1 MNNPAFTIAIAL
13 AMGMIV
19 QSVARHI
26 KIPGI
31 VLLLACGVLLGPDV
45 INIIRPDLLG
55 EALPMLVGFAVAVIL
70 FEGGMN
76 LRINRL
82 RREGRTIRQLI
93 SIGALVTAVG
103 GTLTTKILL
112 HWDWNTAIL
121 FGILVIV
128 TGLTV
133 ITPLLR
139 RIKLRQSV
147 ATVLEA
153 EGILLDAIGAIVAVV
168 ALEVVVSPSGY
179 TLLASPF
186 MILGRLLVGGMLGII
201 GGFIMA
207 WLLGI
212 RKLVPEGLENVF
224 TLSLVFALF
233 QISNVLSHESGI
245 VAVTIAGMVVGN
257 RKTIV
262 RRELMEF
269 KEQMTVMLIGMLFIL
284 LAADVRLSAVQS
296 LGRGGLYTVI
306 ILMFVIRPLNIFFG
320 TINSNLKSKQKILL
334 AWIAPR
340 GIVAAAVASYF
351 AIELEKNGMDGSQL
365 RAMVFLLIAVT
376 VLSAGLTGGFVAK
389 LLGLKRQSEHG
400 WVILGA
406 NAVGRELARAL
417 KKGGEDVVMI
427 DANPSL
433 CRLAEKE
440 ELKVIYG
447 NALEE
452 SVLLRAEIDIRKGAI
467 GLSENEEVNMLF
479 AKRAKEV
486 GKVPETFISIKRDD
500 ESVTAEMVA
509 EVDGNIPFGRA
520 RDLEKWSVWIRHAQV
535 ETYKLI
541 CQSDDDVTAGDTFGK
556 ETEGVVIP
564 LIFMRNTKVTPL
576 GHLTELKKDDQIT
589 CLVLT
594 EKKDQFNAWLA
605 KSVFSSNTIS

>member
-1 MNNPAFTIAIAL
+1 MNSPAFTISIAL
-13 AMGMIV
+13 AMGMIA

-31 VLLLACGVLLGPDV
+31 VLLLAVGVLLGPDGA
-45 INIIRPDLLG
+45 NIIRPALLG
-55 EALPMLVGFAVAVIL
+55 EALPLLVGFAVAVIL
-70 FEGGMN
+70 FEGGLN
-76 LRINRL
+76 LRITRL
-82 RREGRTIRQLI
+82 QREVQTIRQLI
-93 SIGALVTAVG
+93 SVGALVTAIG
-103 GTLTTKILL
+103 GTLTAKLL
-112 HWDWNTAIL
+112 MSWDWNTAIL
-121 FGILVIV
+121 FGILIIV
-128 TGLTV
+128 TGPTV

-186 MILGRLLVGGMLGII
+186 MILGRLMVGSLLGII

-224 TLSLVFALF
+224 SLSLVFALF
-233 QISNVLSHESGI
+233 QISNALSHESGI

-269 KEQMTVMLIGMLFIL
+269 KEQLTVMLIGMLFIL
-284 LAADVRLSAVQS
+284 LAADVRLNAVMS
-296 LGRGGLYTVI
+296 LGMGGFYTVL

-320 TINSNLKSKQKILL
+320 TFNSNLKVKQKVLL

-351 AIELEKNGMDGSQL
+351 AIELDKHGMDGSQL

-406 NAVGRELARAL
+406 NAVGRALAKL
-417 KKGGEDVVMI
+417 LSTGGEVVVLI
-427 DANPSL
+427 DNNPSL
-433 CRLAEKE
+433 CRLAEKDG
-440 ELKVIYG
+440 LKVIYG
-447 NALEE
+447 NGLEE
-452 SVLLRAEIDIRKGAI
+452 SVLLRAEIDIRKGVI

-479 AKRAKEV
+479 AQRSKEE
-486 GKVPETFISIKRDD
+486 GKVPETFIGIKR
-500 ESVTAEMVA
+500 ENEGVTAEMVA
-509 EVDGNIPFGRA
+509 EVGGNIPFARA

-541 CQSDDDVTAGDTFGK
+541 CQSDDVTAGDTFGK
-556 ETEGVVIP
+556 DTEGVLIP
-564 LIFMRNTKVTPL
+564 LTSKRKSKVIPL

>member
-1 MNNPAFTIAIAL
+1 LNNPAFTIAIAL

-128 TGLTV
+128 TGPTV

-245 VAVTIAGMVVGN
+245 VAVTIAGIVVGN
-257 RKTIV
+257 RKTIA

-296 LGRGGLYTVI
+296 LGSGGLYTVI

-365 RAMVFLLIAVT
+365 RAMVFLLIAAT

-389 LLGLKRQSEHG
+389 LLGLKRQSDHG

>member
-1 MNNPAFTIAIAL
+1 
-13 AMGMIV
+13 
-19 QSVARHI
+19 
-26 KIPGI
+26 
-31 VLLLACGVLLGPDV
+31 
-45 INIIRPDLLG
+45 
-55 EALPMLVGFAVAVIL
+55 
-70 FEGGMN
+70 
-76 LRINRL
+76 
-82 RREGRTIRQLI
+82 
-93 SIGALVTAVG
+93 
-103 GTLTTKILL
+103 
-112 HWDWNTAIL
+112 
-121 FGILVIV
+121 
-128 TGLTV
+128 
-133 ITPLLR
+133 
-139 RIKLRQSV
+139 
-147 ATVLEA
+147 
-153 EGILLDAIGAIVAVV
+153 
-168 ALEVVVSPSGY
+168 
-179 TLLASPF
+179 
-186 MILGRLLVGGMLGII
+186 
-201 GGFIMA
+201 
-207 WLLGI
+207 
-212 RKLVPEGLENVF
+212 
-224 TLSLVFALF
+224 
-233 QISNVLSHESGI
+233 
-245 VAVTIAGMVVGN
+245 
-257 RKTIV
+257 
-262 RRELMEF
+262 
-269 KEQMTVMLIGMLFIL
+269 MLFIL

-296 LGRGGLYTVI
+296 LGRGGLYTVM
-306 ILMFVIRPLNIFFG
+306 ILMFVIRPLNIFCG

-351 AIELEKNGMDGSQL
+351 AIELEKHGMDGSQL

-389 LLGLKRQSEHG
+389 LLGLKRQSDHG

-479 AKRAKEV
+479 AKRAKEA
-486 GKVPETFISIKRDD
+486 GKVSETFISIKRYD
-500 ESVTAEMVA
+500 ESVTTEMVA

-520 RDLEKWSVWIRHAQV
+520 RDLEKWSVWIRDSQV

-541 CQSDDDVTAGDTFGK
+541 CQSDDVKAGDTFDK
-556 ETEGVVIP
+556 ETEGVMIP
-564 LIFMRNTKVTPL
+564 LISMRNSKVTPL

>member
-1 MNNPAFTIAIAL
+1 MNSPAFTISIAL
-13 AMGMIV
+13 AMGMIA

-31 VLLLACGVLLGPDV
+31 VLLLAVGVLLGPDGA
-45 INIIRPDLLG
+45 NIIRPALLG
-55 EALPMLVGFAVAVIL
+55 EALPLLVGFAVAVIL

-76 LRINRL
+76 LRIARL
-82 RREGRTIRQLI
+82 QREGRTIRQLI
-93 SIGALVTAVG
+93 SVGALVTAIG
-103 GTLTTKILL
+103 GTLTAKLL
-112 HWDWNTAIL
+112 MSWDWNTAIL
-121 FGILVIV
+121 FGILIIV
-128 TGLTV
+128 TGPTV

-186 MILGRLLVGGMLGII
+186 MILGRLLVGSLLGII

-233 QISNVLSHESGI
+233 QISNALSHESGI

-269 KEQMTVMLIGMLFIL
+269 KEQLTVMLIGMLFIL
-284 LAADVRLSAVQS
+284 LAADVRLNAVMS
-296 LGRGGLYTVI
+296 LGMGGFYTVL

-320 TINSNLKSKQKILL
+320 TFNSNLKVKQKVLL

-351 AIELEKNGMDGSQL
+351 AIELDKHGMDGSQL

-406 NAVGRELARAL
+406 NAVGRALAKL
-417 KKGGEDVVMI
+417 LSTGGEVVVLI
-427 DANPSL
+427 DNNPSL
-433 CRLAEKE
+433 CRLAEKDG
-440 ELKVIYG
+440 LKVIYG
-447 NALEE
+447 NGLEE
-452 SVLLRAEIDIRKGAI
+452 SVLLRAEIDIRKGVI

-479 AKRAKEV
+479 AQRSKEE
-486 GKVPETFISIKRDD
+486 GKVPETFIGIKR
-500 ESVTAEMVA
+500 ENEGVTAEMVA
-509 EVDGNIPFGRA
+509 EVGGNIPFARA

-535 ETYKLI
+535 ETYELI
-541 CQSDDDVTAGDTFGK
+541 CQSDDVTAGDTFGK
-556 ETEGVVIP
+556 DTEGVLIP
-564 LIFMRNTKVTPL
+564 LTSKRKSKVIPL
-576 GHLTELKKDDQIT
+576 GHLTELKKDDQII
-589 CLVLT
+589 CMVLT

>member
-128 TGLTV
+128 TGPTV

-479 AKRAKEV
+479 AKRAKEE
-486 GKVPETFISIKRDD
+486 GKVPETFISIKRND

-520 RDLEKWSVWIRHAQV
+520 RDLEKWSVWIRHAQA

-564 LIFMRNTKVTPL
+564 LIYMRNTKVTPL

>member
-1 MNNPAFTIAIAL
+1 MNSPAFTIAIAL
-13 AMGMIV
+13 AMGMIA
-19 QSVARHI
+19 QTIARHI

-31 VLLLACGVLLGPDV
+31 VLLLAVGVLMGPDGL
-45 INIIRPDLLG
+45 NIIRPELLG

-76 LRINRL
+76 LRLARL
-82 RREGRTIRQLI
+82 RQEGRTIRQLI
-93 SIGALVTAVG
+93 SIGALVTAIG
-103 GTLTTKILL
+103 GTLTAKVFL

-128 TGLTV
+128 TGPTV

-168 ALEVVVSPSGY
+168 ALEVVVSPSGF
-179 TLLASPF
+179 TFFASPF
-186 MILGRLLVGGMLGII
+186 IILGRLFIGGLIGII

-207 WLLGI
+207 WLLSI

-284 LAADVRLSAVQS
+284 LAADVRMSAVWS
-296 LGRGGLYTVI
+296 LGWGGIYTVL
-306 ILMFVIRPLNIFFG
+306 ILMFVIRPLNIFTG
-320 TINSNLKSKQKILL
+320 TVNSKLTIKQKTLL

-351 AIELEKNGMDGSQL
+351 AIELEKHGIDGSQL

-406 NAVGRELARAL
+406 NAVGRRLASAL
-417 KKGGEDVVMI
+417 QSGGEDVVII
-427 DANPSL
+427 DTNPSL
-433 CRLAEKE
+433 CRLAEKDD
-440 ELKVIYG
+440 LKVIYG
-447 NALEE
+447 NGLEE
-452 SVLLRAEIDIRKGAI
+452 HILLRAEIDIRKGAI

-479 AKRAKEV
+479 AQRVKEE
-486 GKVPETFISIKRDD
+486 GKVPETYISIKRDD
-500 ESVTAEMVA
+500 EGVTADMVA
-509 EVDGNIPFGRA
+509 EVGGNIPFSRA
-520 RDLEKWSVWIRHAQV
+520 RDLEKWSVWIRRDQV
-535 ETYKLI
+535 ETISLI
-541 CQSDDDVTAGDTFGK
+541 CQSEDVVSADNVFGK
-556 ETEGVVIP
+556 ETEGIVIP
-564 LIFMRNTKVTPL
+564 LTSTRSTKTIPL
-576 GHLTELKKDDQIT
+576 GHLTELKKDDEIT
-589 CLVLT
+589 CLVYSQ
-594 EKKDQFNAWLA
+594 KMDQFNTWLE
-605 KSVFSSNTIS
+605 KSVFSEKTL

>member
-1 MNNPAFTIAIAL
+1 
-13 AMGMIV
+13 MGMIV

-128 TGLTV
+128 TGPTV

-296 LGRGGLYTVI
+296 LGSGGLYTVI

-479 AKRAKEV
+479 TKRAKEV

-520 RDLEKWSVWIRHAQV
+520 RDLEKWSVWIRHAQA

>member
-1 MNNPAFTIAIAL
+1 MNSPAFTISIAL
-13 AMGMIV
+13 AMGMIA

-31 VLLLACGVLLGPDV
+31 VLLLAVGVLLGPDGA
-45 INIIRPDLLG
+45 NIIRPALLG
-55 EALPMLVGFAVAVIL
+55 EALPLLVGFAVAVIL
-70 FEGGMN
+70 FEGGLN
-76 LRINRL
+76 LRITRL
-82 RREGRTIRQLI
+82 QREGRTIRQLI
-93 SIGALVTAVG
+93 SVGALVTAIG
-103 GTLTTKILL
+103 GTLTAKLL
-112 HWDWNTAIL
+112 MSWDWNTAIL
-121 FGILVIV
+121 FGILIIV
-128 TGLTV
+128 TGPTV

-186 MILGRLLVGGMLGII
+186 MILGRLLVGSLLGII

-233 QISNVLSHESGI
+233 QISNALSHESGI

-257 RKTIV
+257 SKTIV

-269 KEQMTVMLIGMLFIL
+269 KEQLTVMLIGMLFIL
-284 LAADVRLSAVQS
+284 LAADVRLNAVMS
-296 LGRGGLYTVI
+296 LGMGGFYTVL

-320 TINSNLKSKQKILL
+320 TFNSNLKVKQKVLL

-351 AIELEKNGMDGSQL
+351 AIELDKHGMDGSQL

-406 NAVGRELARAL
+406 NAVGRALAKL
-417 KKGGEDVVMI
+417 LSTGGEVVVLI
-427 DANPSL
+427 DNNPSL
-433 CRLAEKE
+433 CRLAEKDG
-440 ELKVIYG
+440 LKVIYG
-447 NALEE
+447 NGLEE
-452 SVLLRAEIDIRKGAI
+452 SVLLRAEIDIRKGVI

-479 AKRAKEV
+479 AQRSKEE
-486 GKVPETFISIKRDD
+486 GKVPETFIGIKR
-500 ESVTAEMVA
+500 ENEGVTAEMVA
-509 EVDGNIPFGRA
+509 EVGGNIPFARA

-541 CQSDDDVTAGDTFGK
+541 CQSDDVTAGDTFGK
-556 ETEGVVIP
+556 DTEGVLIP
-564 LIFMRNTKVTPL
+564 LTSKRKSKVIPL

-589 CLVLT
+589 CMVLT

>member
-1 MNNPAFTIAIAL
+1 
-13 AMGMIV
+13 MGMIV

-128 TGLTV
+128 TGPTV

-389 LLGLKRQSEHG
+389 LLGLKRQSDHG

-520 RDLEKWSVWIRHAQV
+520 RDLEKWSVWIRHAQA

>member
-19 QSVARHI
+19 QSAARHI

-128 TGLTV
+128 TGPTV

-296 LGRGGLYTVI
+296 LGSGGLYTVI
-306 ILMFVIRPLNIFFG
+306 ILMFVIRPLNIIFG

-365 RAMVFLLIAVT
+365 RAMVFLLIAAT

-389 LLGLKRQSEHG
+389 LLGLKRQSDHG

-520 RDLEKWSVWIRHAQV
+520 RDLEKWSVWIRHAQA

-594 EKKDQFNAWLA
+594 EKKYQFNAWLA

>member
-1 MNNPAFTIAIAL
+1 
-13 AMGMIV
+13 MGMIV

-128 TGLTV
+128 TGPTV

-520 RDLEKWSVWIRHAQV
+520 RDLEKWSVWIRHAQA

>member
-128 TGLTV
+128 TGPTV

-389 LLGLKRQSEHG
+389 LLGLKRQSDHG

-479 AKRAKEV
+479 AKRAKEE
-486 GKVPETFISIKRDD
+486 GKVPETFISIKRND

-520 RDLEKWSVWIRHAQV
+520 RDLEKWSVWIRDSQV

-541 CQSDDDVTAGDTFGK
+541 CQSDDVKAGDTFDK
-556 ETEGVVIP
+556 ETEGVMIP
-564 LIFMRNTKVTPL
+564 LIYMRNTKVTPL

>member
-1 MNNPAFTIAIAL
+1 MNSPAFTISIAL
-13 AMGMIV
+13 AMGMIA

-31 VLLLACGVLLGPDV
+31 VLLLAVGVLLGPDGA
-45 INIIRPDLLG
+45 NIIRPALLG
-55 EALPMLVGFAVAVIL
+55 EALPLLVGFAVAVIL
-70 FEGGMN
+70 FEGGLN
-76 LRINRL
+76 LRITRL
-82 RREGRTIRQLI
+82 QREGRTIRQLI
-93 SIGALVTAVG
+93 SVGALVTAIG
-103 GTLTTKILL
+103 GTLTAKLL
-112 HWDWNTAIL
+112 MSWDWNTAIL
-121 FGILVIV
+121 FGILIIV
-128 TGLTV
+128 TGPTV

-186 MILGRLLVGGMLGII
+186 MILGRLLVGSLLGII

-233 QISNVLSHESGI
+233 QISNALSHESGI

-269 KEQMTVMLIGMLFIL
+269 KEQLTVMLIGMLFIL
-284 LAADVRLSAVQS
+284 LAADVRLNAVMS
-296 LGRGGLYTVI
+296 LGMGGFYTVL

-320 TINSNLKSKQKILL
+320 TFNSNLKVKQKVLL

-351 AIELEKNGMDGSQL
+351 AIELDKHGMDGSQL

-406 NAVGRELARAL
+406 NAVGRALAKL
-417 KKGGEDVVMI
+417 LSTGGEVVVLI
-427 DANPSL
+427 DNNPSL
-433 CRLAEKE
+433 CRLAEKDG
-440 ELKVIYG
+440 LKVIYG
-447 NALEE
+447 NGLEE
-452 SVLLRAEIDIRKGAI
+452 SVLLRAEIDIRKGVI

-479 AKRAKEV
+479 AQRSKEE
-486 GKVPETFISIKRDD
+486 GKVPETFIGIKR
-500 ESVTAEMVA
+500 ENEGVTAEMVA
-509 EVDGNIPFGRA
+509 EVGGNIPFARA

-535 ETYKLI
+535 ETYELI
-541 CQSDDDVTAGDTFGK
+541 CQSDDVTAGDTFGK
-556 ETEGVVIP
+556 DTEGVLIP
-564 LIFMRNTKVTPL
+564 LTSKRKSKVIPL
-576 GHLTELKKDDQIT
+576 GHLTELKKDDQII
-589 CLVLT
+589 CMVLT

>member
-1 MNNPAFTIAIAL
+1 LNNPAFTIAIAL

-128 TGLTV
+128 TGPTV

-296 LGRGGLYTVI
+296 LGSGGLYTVI

-365 RAMVFLLIAVT
+365 RAMVFLLIAAT

-389 LLGLKRQSEHG
+389 LLGLKRQSDHG

>member
-1 MNNPAFTIAIAL
+1 MNSPAFTIAIAL
-13 AMGMIV
+13 AMGMIA
-19 QSVARHI
+19 QTIARHI

-31 VLLLACGVLLGPDV
+31 VLLLAVGVLMGPDGL
-45 INIIRPDLLG
+45 NIIRPELLG

-76 LRINRL
+76 LRLARL
-82 RREGRTIRQLI
+82 RQEGRTIRQLI
-93 SIGALVTAVG
+93 SIGALLTAIG
-103 GTLTTKILL
+103 ATLTAKVFL

-128 TGLTV
+128 TGPTV

-168 ALEVVVSPSGY
+168 ALEVVVSPSGF
-179 TLLASPF
+179 TFFASPF
-186 MILGRLLVGGMLGII
+186 IILGRLFIGGLIGII

-207 WLLGI
+207 WLLSI

-284 LAADVRLSAVQS
+284 LAADVRMSAVWS
-296 LGRGGLYTVI
+296 LGWGGIYTVL
-306 ILMFVIRPLNIFFG
+306 ILMFVIRPLNIFTG
-320 TINSNLKSKQKILL
+320 TVNSNLTIKQKILL

-351 AIELEKNGMDGSQL
+351 AIELEKHGIDGSQL

-406 NAVGRELARAL
+406 NAVGRRLASAL
-417 KKGGEDVVMI
+417 QSGGEDVVII
-427 DANPSL
+427 DTNPSL
-433 CRLAEKE
+433 CRLAEKDD
-440 ELKVIYG
+440 LKVIYG
-447 NALEE
+447 NGLEE
-452 SVLLRAEIDIRKGAI
+452 HILLRAEIDIRKGAI

-479 AKRAKEV
+479 AQRVKEE
-486 GKVPETFISIKRDD
+486 GKVPETYISIKRDD
-500 ESVTAEMVA
+500 EGVTADMVA
-509 EVDGNIPFGRA
+509 EVGGNIPFSRA
-520 RDLEKWSVWIRHAQV
+520 RDLEKWSVWIRRDQV
-535 ETYKLI
+535 ETISLI
-541 CQSDDDVTAGDTFGK
+541 CQSEDEVSAGDAFGK
-556 ETEGVVIP
+556 ETEGVLIP
-564 LIFMRNTKVTPL
+564 LTSTRSTKTIPL
-576 GHLTELKKDDQIT
+576 GHLTVLKKDDEIT
-589 CLVLT
+589 CLVYSQ
-594 EKKDQFNAWLA
+594 KMDQFNTWLE
-605 KSVFSSNTIS
+605 KSVFSEKTL

>member
-1 MNNPAFTIAIAL
+1 
-13 AMGMIV
+13 MGMFA
-19 QSVARHI
+19 QTVARHI

-31 VLLLACGVLLGPDV
+31 VLLLVFGVLLGPDGV
-45 INIIRPDLLG
+45 NIIRPDLLG
-55 EALPMLVGFAVAVIL
+55 EALPLLVGFSVAVIL

-76 LRINRL
+76 LRFVRL
-82 RREGRTIRQLI
+82 RREGRTLRQLI
-93 SIGALVTAVG
+93 SIGALVTAIG
-103 GTLTTKILL
+103 GTMTAKIFLD
-112 HWDWNTAIL
+112 WEWNTAIL
-121 FGILVIV
+121 FGLLVIV
-128 TGLTV
+128 TGPTV

-179 TLLASPF
+179 SFLASPF
-186 MILGRLLVGGMLGII
+186 MILGRLLVGGLLGVI
-201 GGFIMA
+201 GGFFMA
-207 WLLGI
+207 WLLSI

-269 KEQMTVMLIGMLFIL
+269 KEQLTVLLIGMLFIL
-284 LAADVRLSAVQS
+284 LAADVRLSAVRS
-296 LGRGGLYTVI
+296 LGMGGFYTVI
-306 ILMFVIRPLNIFFG
+306 ILMFIIRPLTIFSATFK
-320 TINSNLKSKQKILL
+320 SNLTNKQKILL

-351 AIELEKNGMDGSQL
+351 AIELEKHGMDGSQL

-406 NAVGRELARAL
+406 NAVGRILGKAL
-417 KKGGEDVVMI
+417 INGGEDVVMI

-433 CRLAEKE
+433 CRLAEKDK
-440 ELKVIYG
+440 LKVIYG
-447 NALEE
+447 NGLEE
-452 SVLLRAEIDIRKGAI
+452 SVLLRAEIDIRKGTI
-467 GLSENEEVNMLF
+467 GLSENDEVNMLF
-479 AKRAKEV
+479 AKRSKEE
-486 GKVPETFISIKRDD
+486 GKVPEIYIGIKRDD
-500 ESVTAEMVA
+500 EGVTAEMVD
-509 EVDGNIPFGRA
+509 ETGGKIPFARA
-520 RDLEKWSVWIRHAQV
+520 CDLEKWSVWIRRSQV
-535 ETYKLI
+535 ETLLLSCI
-541 CQSDDDVTAGDTFGK
+541 AEDEINAGDAFDK
-556 ETEGVVIP
+556 NTEGVIIP
-564 LIFMRNTKVTPL
+564 LISTRNSKVVPL
-576 GHLTELKKDDQIT
+576 GHITELQKDDEVT
-589 CLVLT
+589 CLVHA
-594 EKKDQFNAWLA
+594 KKMDKFHAWLSN
-605 KSVFSSNTIS
+605 SVFKKQN

>member
-1 MNNPAFTIAIAL
+1 
-13 AMGMIV
+13 
-19 QSVARHI
+19 
-26 KIPGI
+26 
-31 VLLLACGVLLGPDV
+31 
-45 INIIRPDLLG
+45 
-55 EALPMLVGFAVAVIL
+55 
-70 FEGGMN
+70 
-76 LRINRL
+76 
-82 RREGRTIRQLI
+82 
-93 SIGALVTAVG
+93 
-103 GTLTTKILL
+103 
-112 HWDWNTAIL
+112 
-121 FGILVIV
+121 
-128 TGLTV
+128 
-133 ITPLLR
+133 
-139 RIKLRQSV
+139 
-147 ATVLEA
+147 
-153 EGILLDAIGAIVAVV
+153 
-168 ALEVVVSPSGY
+168 
-179 TLLASPF
+179 
-186 MILGRLLVGGMLGII
+186 MILGRLLVGSLLGII

-233 QISNVLSHESGI
+233 QISNALSHESGI

-269 KEQMTVMLIGMLFIL
+269 KEQLTVMLIGMLFIL
-284 LAADVRLSAVQS
+284 LAADVRLNAVMS
-296 LGRGGLYTVI
+296 LGMGGFYTVL

-320 TINSNLKSKQKILL
+320 TFNSNLKVKQKVLL

-351 AIELEKNGMDGSQL
+351 AIELDKHGMDGSQL

-406 NAVGRELARAL
+406 NAVGRALAKL
-417 KKGGEDVVMI
+417 LSTGGEVVVLI
-427 DANPSL
+427 DNNPSL
-433 CRLAEKE
+433 CRLAEKDG
-440 ELKVIYG
+440 LKVIYG
-447 NALEE
+447 NGLEE
-452 SVLLRAEIDIRKGAI
+452 SVLLRAEIDIRKGVI

-479 AKRAKEV
+479 AQRSKEE
-486 GKVPETFISIKRDD
+486 GKVPETFIGIKR
-500 ESVTAEMVA
+500 ENEGVTAEMVA
-509 EVDGNIPFGRA
+509 EVGGNIPFARA

-556 ETEGVVIP
+556 DTEGVLIP
-564 LIFMRNTKVTPL
+564 LTSKRKSKVIPL

-589 CLVLT
+589 CMVLT